1 MTGWSKPKMSIKKV
15 QVLGIKGHKILLCEK
30 NNFALILR
38 LKRSKFKISLCYD
51 TDLPTQIVDTSVS

>member
-1 MTGWSKPKMSIKKV
+1 MTGWSKLKMSIKKV

-38 LKRSKFKISLCYD
+38 PKRSKFKISLCCD
-51 TDLPTQIVDTSVS
+51 TDLTT